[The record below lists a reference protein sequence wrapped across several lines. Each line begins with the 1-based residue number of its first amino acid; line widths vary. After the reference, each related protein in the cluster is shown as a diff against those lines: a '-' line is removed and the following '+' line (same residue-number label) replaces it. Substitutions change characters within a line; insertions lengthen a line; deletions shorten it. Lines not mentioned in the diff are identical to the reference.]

1 MRINFEKVKYKNILS
16 TGNVFTTIELN
27 QVPSTLIAGSNGSGK
42 STLLDA
48 IVFGLYGRPFRN
60 INKAQLVNSINNKEL
75 VVELYFSAGGDKYK
89 IVRGIKPN
97 VFEIWKNGAMINQDA
112 SVRDYQ
118 EFLETNILGINF
130 KAFNQIVV
138 LGSATYIPFMEL
150 RAYQRREIIEDLLD
164 IGVFTVMG
172 TLAKDRMSGT
182 KTEINDNKYEI
193 EITENNIQSAEEN
206 NEEIRKLKTVEVD
219 KIKGKMT
226 EHIDLIE
233 DKNKIIDAQDEII
246 KTLYDDIS
254 DKPDEKEKFQKAT
267 EKRAELERNRIA
279 FDKELSF
286 YEHNDDCPTC
296 KQGIAHDFKQEQI
309 LDKNQQKAQIEKG
322 LEATSIV
329 IRKHQERLNSI
340 SKIEDSIQ
348 EVNFKISE
356 HRAEL
361 NSISKIEDSIQEVNF
376 KISEHRAEIKMA
388 KNALIQYKKDLDNA
402 QKEVD
407 EVDTTKLD
415 NLQKKLEKQ
424 IEIRTKLLDE
434 HEVLNIVQTIL
445 RDGGI
450 KARIIAQYIPVINKL
465 INKYL
470 AAFDLFVDF
479 HLDEEFNEVIRSRFR
494 DKFTYASFSEGEKLR
509 ITLSIMLAWRSV
521 AKLRSSVSTNL
532 LILDETLD
540 GALDGV
546 GIESLIE
553 TLHGLNSDDNI
564 FVISHRGD
572 QFAEKFENNLKFE
585 KIKNFSELAA

>member
-16 TGNVFTTIELN
+16 TGNVFTTVELN

-75 VVELYFSAGGDKYK
+75 IVELYFTAGGDKYK
-89 IVRGIKPN
+89 ILRGIKPN
-97 VFEIWKNGAMINQDA
+97 LFEIWKNGAMINKDA
-112 SVRDYQ
+112 SIRDYQ
-118 EFLETNILGINF
+118 GFLEDDILGINF

-164 IGVFTVMG
+164 IQVFSVMG
-172 TLAKDRMSGT
+172 TLAKERMSSI
-182 KTEINDNKYEI
+182 KTDINENKYDI
-193 EITENNIQSAEEN
+193 EMVESKIVSQEESD
-206 NEEIRKLKTVEVD
+206 EAIRNLKSIEVD
-219 KIKGKMT
+219 KIKEKMSG
-226 EHIDLIE
+226 HIDDIE
-233 DKNKIIDAQDEII
+233 TKNSTIDSQDEII
-246 KTLYDDIS
+246 KVLYDDIS
-254 DKPDEKEKFQKAT
+254 DKPDEKQKFSDAT
-267 EKRAELERNRIA
+267 DKRAELERNRVA
-279 FDKELSF
+279 FEKELSF

-309 LDKNQQKAQIEKG
+309 IDKNQQKAGIEKG
-322 LEATSIV
+322 LVEIADVLT
-329 IRKHQERLNSI
+329 KHQTRLGSI
-340 SKIEDSIQ
+340 SKIEEQIQ
-348 EVNFKISE
+348 SVNFKISE
-356 HRAEL
+356 
-361 NSISKIEDSIQEVNF
+361 I
-376 KISEHRAEIKMA
+376 RAEIKMS
-388 KNALIQYKKDLDNA
+388 KNALMSYKKELDNA
-402 QKEVD
+402 QKEVA
-407 EVDTTKLD
+407 EIDTSKLE
-415 NLQKKLEKQ
+415 NLQNRIDKLTAS
-424 IEIRTKLLDE
+424 RTELLDE
-434 HEVLNIVQTIL
+434 HEVLNIVQLIL

-450 KARIIAQYIPVINKL
+450 KAKIISQYIPVINKL

-479 HLDEEFNEVIRSRFR
+479 QLDEEFNEVIRSRFR

-553 TLHGLNSDDNI
+553 TLHGLNNDDNI

-585 KIKNFSELAA
+585 KIKNFSELVQ

>member
-1 MRINFEKVKYKNILS
+1 MRINFEKVLYKNILS
-16 TGNVFTTIELN
+16 TGNVFTTVELN

-75 VVELYFSAGGDKYK
+75 VVELYFAAGGDKYM
-89 IVRGIKPN
+89 IRRGIKPN
-97 VFEIWKNGAMINQDA
+97 IFEIWKNGAMINQDA

-118 EFLETNILGINF
+118 AFLEESILGINF

-164 IGVFTVMG
+164 IQVFSVMG
-172 TLAKDRMSGT
+172 TLAKDRMSGI
-182 KTEINDNKYEI
+182 KTEITDNKYDI
-193 EITENNIQSAEEN
+193 EIIENNIQSAEEN

-219 KIKGKMT
+219 KIKEKMGG
-226 EHIDLIE
+226 HIDDIE
-233 DKNKIIDAQDEII
+233 EKNNRIDTQDEII
-246 KTLYDDIS
+246 KVFYDDIS
-254 DKPDEKEKFQKAT
+254 DKPNEKQKFTDAT
-267 EKRAELERNRIA
+267 EKRAELERSRVQ
-279 FDKELSF
+279 FEKELSF

-296 KQGIAHDFKQEQI
+296 KQGIEHDFKQEQI
-309 LDKNQQKAQIEKG
+309 IDKNQQKAHIEKG
-322 LEATSIV
+322 LVDIAETI
-329 IRKHQERLNSI
+329 KTHQDRLGSI
-340 SKIEDSIQ
+340 SKIEDQIQ
-348 EVNFKISE
+348 AVNFKISE
-356 HRAEL
+356 
-361 NSISKIEDSIQEVNF
+361 I
-376 KISEHRAEIKMA
+376 RAEIKMS
-388 KNALIQYKKDLDNA
+388 KNALVAYKKELDNA

-407 EVDTTKLD
+407 EVDTSKLE
-415 NLQKKLEKQ
+415 NLQKKLDKQ

-450 KARIIAQYIPVINKL
+450 KAKIISQYIPVINKL

-479 HLDEEFNEVIRSRFR
+479 QLDEEFNEVIRSRFR

-553 TLHGLNSDDNI
+553 TQHGLNNDDNI

-585 KIKNFSELAA
+585 KIKNFSELAQ

>member
-16 TGNVFTTIELN
+16 TGNVFTTVDLN
-27 QVPSTLIAGSNGSGK
+27 LVPSTLIAGSNGSGK

-75 VVELYFSAGGDKYK
+75 IVELYFSAGGDKYK
-89 IVRGIKPN
+89 ILRGIKPN
-97 VFEIWKNGAMINQDA
+97 LFEIWKNGTMINKDA
-112 SVRDYQ
+112 AIRDYQ
-118 EFLETNILGINF
+118 GILEESILGINF

-164 IGVFTVMG
+164 IQVFSVMG
-172 TLAKDRMSGT
+172 TLAKERMSSI
-182 KTEINDNKYEI
+182 KTDINDNKYNI
-193 EITENNIQSAEEN
+193 EIVDSKIVSQEESD
-206 NEEIRKLKTVEVD
+206 EAIRNLKSIEVD
-219 KIKGKMT
+219 KIKDKMSS
-226 EHIDLIE
+226 HIDSIE
-233 DKNKIIDAQDEII
+233 VKNSMIDAQDEIM
-246 KTLYDDIS
+246 KVLYDDIS
-254 DKPDEKEKFQKAT
+254 DKADEKKKYTDASEQ
-267 EKRAELERNRIA
+267 RAELERNRKA
-279 FDKELSF
+279 FEKELSF

-296 KQGIAHDFKQEQI
+296 KQGIAHDFKESQI
-309 LDKNQQKAQIEKG
+309 LEKNQKKDEIENG
-322 LEATSIV
+322 LVSLTEIIETHT
-329 IRKHQERLNSI
+329 KRLNSI
-340 SKIEDSIQ
+340 SKIEEQIQ
-348 EVNFKISE
+348 SVNFKISE
-356 HRAEL
+356 T
-361 NSISKIEDSIQEVNF
+361 
-376 KISEHRAEIKMA
+376 RAEIKMA
-388 KNALIQYKKDLDNA
+388 KNALMSYKKDLENA
-402 QKEVD
+402 KKEVEEVDTSKLIALQKEVANLT
-407 EVDTTKLD
+407 EV
-415 NLQKKLEKQ
+415 
-424 IEIRTKLLDE
+424 RSKLLDE
-434 HEVLNIVQTIL
+434 HEVLSIVQLIL
-445 RDGGI
+445 KDGGI
-450 KARIIAQYIPVINKL
+450 KAKIISQYIPVINKL

-479 HLDEEFNEVIRSRFR
+479 QLDENFDEVIRSRFR

-553 TLHGLNSDDNI
+553 TLHGLNNDDNI

-585 KIKNFSELAA
+585 KIKNFSELVQ

>member
-16 TGNVFTTIELN
+16 TGNVFTTISLN
-27 QVPSTLIAGSNGSGK
+27 EVPSTLIAGSNGSGK

-75 VVELYFSAGGDKYK
+75 IVELYFSAGGDKYM
-89 IVRGIKPN
+89 IRRGIKPN
-97 VFEIWKNGAMINQDA
+97 LFEIWKNGAMINQDA

-118 EFLETNILGINF
+118 AFLEDSILGINF

-164 IGVFTVMG
+164 IQVFSVMG
-172 TLAKDRMSGT
+172 TLAKDRMSGI
-182 KTEINDNKYEI
+182 KTEITDNKYDI
-193 EITENNIQSAEEN
+193 EIIENNIQSAEEN

-219 KIKGKMT
+219 KIKEKMSG
-226 EHIDLIE
+226 HIDDIE
-233 DKNKIIDAQDEII
+233 EKNSTIDTQDEIM
-246 KTLYDDIS
+246 KVLYDDIS
-254 DKPDEKEKFQKAT
+254 DKPDEKQKFADAT
-267 EKRAELERNRIA
+267 EKRAELERSRVA
-279 FDKELSF
+279 FEKELSF

-296 KQGIAHDFKQEQI
+296 KQGIAHEFKQEQI
-309 LDKNQQKAQIEKG
+309 IDKNQQKAGIEKG
-322 LEATSIV
+322 LVDITETI
-329 IRKHQERLNSI
+329 KTHQDRLSSI
-340 SKIEDSIQ
+340 SKIEDQIQ
-348 EVNFKISE
+348 SVNFKISE
-356 HRAEL
+356 
-361 NSISKIEDSIQEVNF
+361 I
-376 KISEHRAEIKMA
+376 RAEIKMS
-388 KNALIQYKKDLDNA
+388 KNALVAYKKELDNA

-407 EVDTTKLD
+407 EVDTSKLE
-415 NLQKKLEKQ
+415 NLQKKLDKQ
-424 IEIRTKLLDE
+424 TEIRTQLLDE

-450 KARIIAQYIPVINKL
+450 KAKIISQYIPVINKL

-479 HLDEEFNEVIRSRFR
+479 QLDEEFNEVIRSRFR

-553 TLHGLNSDDNI
+553 TLHGLNNDDNI

-585 KIKNFSELAA
+585 KIKNFSELVQ

>member
-16 TGNVFTTIELN
+16 TGNVFTTVELN
-27 QVPSTLIAGSNGSGK
+27 IVPSTLIAGSNGSGK

-75 VVELYFSAGGDKYK
+75 IVELYFSAGGDKYK
-89 IVRGIKPN
+89 ILRGIKPN
-97 VFEIWKNGAMINQDA
+97 LFEIWKNGAMINKDA
-112 SVRDYQ
+112 SIRDYQ
-118 EFLETNILGINF
+118 GFLEDDILGINF

-164 IGVFTVMG
+164 IQVFSVMG
-172 TLAKDRMSGT
+172 TLAKERMSGI
-182 KTEINDNKYEI
+182 KTDINENKYDI
-193 EITENNIQSAEEN
+193 EMVESKIVSQEDSDAA
-206 NEEIRKLKTVEVD
+206 IRNLKSIEVD
-219 KIKGKMT
+219 KIKDKMT
-226 EHIDLIE
+226 GHIDEIE
-233 DKNKIIDAQDEII
+233 TKNTTIDSQDEAI
-246 KTLYDDIS
+246 KVLYDDIA
-254 DKPDEKEKFQKAT
+254 DKPEEKKKFQEAT
-267 EKRAELERNRIA
+267 EKRAELERNRVA
-279 FDKELSF
+279 FEKELSF

-309 LDKNQQKAQIEKG
+309 IDKNQQKARIEKG
-322 LEATSIV
+322 LVDIADVLT
-329 IRKHQERLNSI
+329 KHQTRLGSI
-340 SKIEDSIQ
+340 SKIEEQIQ
-348 EVNFKISE
+348 SVNFKISE
-356 HRAEL
+356 
-361 NSISKIEDSIQEVNF
+361 I
-376 KISEHRAEIKMA
+376 RAEIKMS
-388 KNALIQYKKDLDNA
+388 KNALMSYKKELDNA
-402 QKEVD
+402 QKEVA
-407 EVDTTKLD
+407 EIDTSKLE
-415 NLQKKLEKQ
+415 NLQNRIDTLTAS
-424 IEIRTKLLDE
+424 RTELLDE
-434 HEVLNIVQTIL
+434 HEVLNIVQLIL

-450 KARIIAQYIPVINKL
+450 KAKIISQYIPVINKL

-479 HLDEEFNEVIRSRFR
+479 QLDEEFNEVIRSRFR

-553 TLHGLNSDDNI
+553 TLHGLNNDDNI

-585 KIKNFSELAA
+585 KIKNFSELVQ

>member
-75 VVELYFSAGGDKYK
+75 VVELYFNAGGNKYM
-89 IVRGIKPN
+89 IRRGIKPN
-97 VFEIWKNGAMINQDA
+97 IFEIWKDGAMINQDA

-118 EFLETNILGINF
+118 EFLESNILGINF

-164 IGVFTVMG
+164 IQVFSVMG
-172 TLAKDRMSGT
+172 TLAKDRMSGI

-219 KIKGKMT
+219 KIKEKMSG
-226 EHIDLIE
+226 HIDDIE
-233 DKNKIIDAQDEII
+233 EKNGRIDTQDEIL
-246 KTLYDDIS
+246 KVLYDDIS
-254 DKPDEKEKFQKAT
+254 DKPEEKKKFQEAT

-309 LDKNQQKAQIEKG
+309 LDKNQQKAHIEKG

-340 SKIEDSIQ
+340 SKVEDQIQ
-348 EVNFKISE
+348 EINFKISE
-356 HRAEL
+356 
-361 NSISKIEDSIQEVNF
+361 I
-376 KISEHRAEIKMA
+376 RAEIKMS
-388 KNALIQYKKDLDNA
+388 KNALITYKKDLDNA

-407 EVDTTKLD
+407 EVDTSKLD
-415 NLQKKLEKQ
+415 KLQKKLDKQ

-450 KARIIAQYIPVINKL
+450 KAKIIAQYIPVINKL

-479 HLDEEFNEVIRSRFR
+479 QLDEEFNEVIRSRFR

>member
-16 TGNVFTTIELN
+16 TGNVYTTIELN

-75 VVELYFSAGGDKYK
+75 IVELNFSAGGDKYM
-89 IVRGIKPN
+89 IRRGIKPN
-97 VFEIWKNGAMINQDA
+97 LFEIWKNGGMINQDA

-118 EFLETNILGINF
+118 AFLEETILGINF

-164 IGVFTVMG
+164 IQVFSVMG
-172 TLAKDRMSGT
+172 TLAKERMSDIK
-182 KTEINDNKYEI
+182 KTITDNKYDI
-193 EITENNIQSAEEN
+193 EMIENNIQSAEEN
-206 NEEIRKLKTVEVD
+206 NEEIRKLKSVEVD
-219 KIKGKMT
+219 KIKEKMS
-226 EHIDLIE
+226 EHIELVE
-233 DKNKIIDAQDEII
+233 SKSNIIDGQDETL
-246 KTLYDDIS
+246 KSLYDDIS
-254 DKPDEKEKFQKAT
+254 DKSEEKKKFGEGT
-267 EKRAELERNRIA
+267 EKRAELERGRVQ

-309 LDKNQQKAQIEKG
+309 MDKNQQKARIEKG
-322 LEATSIV
+322 LVDIDK
-329 IRKHQERLNSI
+329 IIKKHQDRLSII
-340 SKIEDSIQ
+340 SKIEDQIQ

-356 HRAEL
+356 
-361 NSISKIEDSIQEVNF
+361 I
-376 KISEHRAEIKMA
+376 RAEIKMS
-388 KNALIQYKKDLDNA
+388 KNALNAYKKDLDNA

-407 EVDTTKLD
+407 EVDTTKLQ
-415 NLQKKLEKQ
+415 NLQKKLDKQ
-424 IEIRTKLLDE
+424 TQIRTKLLDE

-450 KARIIAQYIPVINKL
+450 KAKIISQYIPVINKL

-479 HLDEEFNEVIRSRFR
+479 QLDEEFNEVIRSRFR

-553 TLHGLNSDDNI
+553 TLHGLNNDDNI

>member
-16 TGNVFTTIELN
+16 TGNVFTTVELN
-27 QVPSTLIAGSNGSGK
+27 IVPSTLIAGSNGSGK

-60 INKAQLVNSINNKEL
+60 INKAQLVNSINNKDL
-75 VVELYFSAGGDKYK
+75 IVELYFSAGGDKYK
-89 IVRGIKPN
+89 ILRGIKPN
-97 VFEIWKNGAMINQDA
+97 LFEIWKNGAMINKDA
-112 SVRDYQ
+112 SIRDYQ
-118 EFLETNILGINF
+118 GFLEDDILGINF

-164 IGVFTVMG
+164 IQVFSVMG
-172 TLAKDRMSGT
+172 TLAKERMSSL
-182 KTEINDNKYEI
+182 KTDINENKYDI
-193 EITENNIQSAEEN
+193 EMVESKIVSQEDSDAA
-206 NEEIRKLKTVEVD
+206 IRNLKSIEVD
-219 KIKGKMT
+219 KIKDKMT
-226 EHIDLIE
+226 GHIEEIE
-233 DKNKIIDAQDEII
+233 TKNGTIDAQDDII
-246 KTLYDDIS
+246 KVLYDDIS
-254 DKPDEKEKFQKAT
+254 DKPEEKKKFSDAT
-267 EKRAELERNRIA
+267 EKRADLERSRVA
-279 FDKELSF
+279 FEKELSF

-309 LDKNQQKAQIEKG
+309 IDKNQQKAGIEKG
-322 LEATSIV
+322 LVEIADVLT
-329 IRKHQERLNSI
+329 KHQTRLGSI
-340 SKIEDSIQ
+340 SKIEEQIQ
-348 EVNFKISE
+348 SVNFKISE
-356 HRAEL
+356 
-361 NSISKIEDSIQEVNF
+361 I
-376 KISEHRAEIKMA
+376 RAEIKMS
-388 KNALIQYKKDLDNA
+388 KNALMSYKKELDNA
-402 QKEVD
+402 QKEVA
-407 EVDTTKLD
+407 EIDTSKLE
-415 NLQKKLEKQ
+415 NLQNKIDTLTTNRSE
-424 IEIRTKLLDE
+424 LLDE
-434 HEVLNIVQTIL
+434 HEVLNIVQMIL

-450 KARIIAQYIPVINKL
+450 KAKIISQYIPVINKL

-479 HLDEEFNEVIRSRFR
+479 QLDEEFNEVIRSRFR

-553 TLHGLNSDDNI
+553 TLHGLNNDDNI

-585 KIKNFSELAA
+585 KIKNFSELVQ

>member
-16 TGNVFTTIELN
+16 TGNVFTTVELN
-27 QVPSTLIAGSNGSGK
+27 NVPSTLIAGSNGSGK

-75 VVELYFSAGGDKYK
+75 IVELYFAAGGDKYK
-89 IVRGIKPN
+89 ISRGIKPN
-97 VFEIWKNGAMINQDA
+97 FFEIWKNGAMINQDA

-118 EFLETNILGINF
+118 GFLEDDILGINF

-164 IGVFTVMG
+164 IQVFSVMG
-172 TLAKDRMSGT
+172 TLAKERMSAI
-182 KTEINDNKYEI
+182 KTDITDNKYDI
-193 EITENNIQSAEEN
+193 EIVESKISSQQESDQA
-206 NEEIRKLKTVEVD
+206 IRNLKSIEVD
-219 KIKGKMT
+219 KIKEKMSS
-226 EHIDLIE
+226 HIDEIE
-233 DKNKIIDAQDEII
+233 TKNSTIDAQDEII
-246 KTLYDDIS
+246 KVLYDDIS
-254 DKPDEKEKFQKAT
+254 DKPEEKKRFQEAT
-267 EKRAELERNRIA
+267 EKRAELERSRVA
-279 FDKELSF
+279 FEKELSF

-296 KQGIAHDFKQEQI
+296 KQGIAPNFKQEQI
-309 LDKNQQKAQIEKG
+309 IDKNQQKANIEKS
-322 LEATSIV
+322 LVDITQVLA
-329 IRKHQERLNSI
+329 KHQTRLGSI
-340 SKIEDSIQ
+340 SKIEEQIQ
-348 EVNFKISE
+348 SVNFKISD
-356 HRAEL
+356 
-361 NSISKIEDSIQEVNF
+361 I
-376 KISEHRAEIKMA
+376 RAEIKMS
-388 KNALIQYKKDLDNA
+388 KNALLSYKMELDNA
-402 QKEVD
+402 QKEVA
-407 EVDTTKLD
+407 EIDTSKLE
-415 NLQKKLEKQ
+415 NLQNRIDKL
-424 IEIRTKLLDE
+424 IARRTELLDE
-434 HEVLNIVQTIL
+434 HEVLNIVQIIL

-450 KARIIAQYIPVINKL
+450 KAKIISQYIPVINKL

-479 HLDEEFNEVIRSRFR
+479 QLDEEFNEVIRSRFR

-553 TLHGLNSDDNI
+553 TLHGLNNDDNI

-585 KIKNFSELAA
+585 KIKNFSELVK

>member
-118 EFLETNILGINF
+118 EFLESNILGINF

-172 TLAKDRMSGT
+172 TLAKDRMSST

-219 KIKGKMT
+219 KIKGRMT

-254 DKPDEKEKFQKAT
+254 DKPEEKEKFQKAT
-267 EKRAELERNRIA
+267 EKRADLERNRVA

-309 LDKNQQKAQIEKG
+309 MDKNQQKAHIEKG
-322 LEATSIV
+322 LVDIDK
-329 IRKHQERLNSI
+329 IIKKHQDRLS
-340 SKIEDSIQ
+340 
-348 EVNFKISE
+348 
-356 HRAEL
+356 
-361 NSISKIEDSIQEVNF
+361 SISKIEDSIQEVNF

-388 KNALIQYKKDLDNA
+388 KNALLAYKKDLDNA

-415 NLQKKLEKQ
+415 KLQKKLEKQ
-424 IEIRTKLLDE
+424 VEIRTKLLDE

-450 KARIIAQYIPVINKL
+450 KAKIIAQYIPVINKL

-479 HLDEEFNEVIRSRFR
+479 QLDEEFNEVIRSRFR

>member
-16 TGNVFTTIELN
+16 TGNVFTTVELN
-27 QVPSTLIAGSNGSGK
+27 NVPSTLIAGSNGSGK

-75 VVELYFSAGGDKYK
+75 IVELYFTAGGDKYK
-89 IVRGIKPN
+89 ILRGIKPN
-97 VFEIWKNGAMINQDA
+97 LFEIWKNGAMINKDA
-112 SVRDYQ
+112 SIRDYQ
-118 EFLETNILGINF
+118 GFLEDDILGINF

-164 IGVFTVMG
+164 IQVFSVMG
-172 TLAKDRMSGT
+172 TLAKERMSSI
-182 KTEINDNKYEI
+182 KTDINENKYDI
-193 EITENNIQSAEEN
+193 EMVESKIVSQEESD
-206 NEEIRKLKTVEVD
+206 EAIRNLKSIEVD
-219 KIKGKMT
+219 KIKEKMGG
-226 EHIDLIE
+226 HIDDIE
-233 DKNKIIDAQDEII
+233 TKNSTIDSQDEII
-246 KTLYDDIS
+246 KVLYDDIS
-254 DKPDEKEKFQKAT
+254 DKPEEKKKFSDAT
-267 EKRAELERNRIA
+267 EKRAELERSRVA
-279 FDKELSF
+279 FEKELSF

-309 LDKNQQKAQIEKG
+309 IDKNQQKAGIEKG
-322 LEATSIV
+322 LVEIADVLT
-329 IRKHQERLNSI
+329 KHQTRLGSI
-340 SKIEDSIQ
+340 SKIEEQIQ
-348 EVNFKISE
+348 SVNFKISE
-356 HRAEL
+356 
-361 NSISKIEDSIQEVNF
+361 I
-376 KISEHRAEIKMA
+376 RAEIKMS
-388 KNALIQYKKDLDNA
+388 KNALMSYKKELDNA
-402 QKEVD
+402 QKEVA
-407 EVDTTKLD
+407 EIDTSKLE
-415 NLQKKLEKQ
+415 NLQNRIDKLTAS
-424 IEIRTKLLDE
+424 RTELLDE
-434 HEVLNIVQTIL
+434 HEVLNIVQLIL

-450 KARIIAQYIPVINKL
+450 KAKIISQYIPVINKL

-479 HLDEEFNEVIRSRFR
+479 QLDEEFNEVIRSRFR

-553 TLHGLNSDDNI
+553 TLHGLNNDDNI

-585 KIKNFSELAA
+585 KIKNFSELVQ

>member
-16 TGNVFTTIELN
+16 TGNVFTTISLN
-27 QVPSTLIAGSNGSGK
+27 EVPSTLIAGSNGSGK

-75 VVELYFSAGGDKYK
+75 IVELYFSAGGDKYM
-89 IVRGIKPN
+89 IRRGIKPN
-97 VFEIWKNGAMINQDA
+97 LFEIWKNGAMINQDA

-118 EFLETNILGINF
+118 AFLEDSILGINF

-164 IGVFTVMG
+164 IQVFSVMG
-172 TLAKDRMSGT
+172 TLAKERMSSI
-182 KTEINDNKYEI
+182 KTDINDNKYEI
-193 EITENNIQSAEEN
+193 EIVENNIESAKEN
-206 NEEIRKLKTVEVD
+206 NAEIKKIKTVEVD
-219 KIKGKMT
+219 KIKEKMSN
-226 EHIDLIE
+226 HIEEIE
-233 DKNKIIDAQDEII
+233 TKNSTIDTQDEIM
-246 KTLYDDIS
+246 KVLYDDIS
-254 DKPDEKEKFQKAT
+254 DKPEEKKKFQEAT
-267 EKRAELERNRIA
+267 EQRSELERTRVQ
-279 FDKELSF
+279 FEKELSF

-309 LDKNQQKAQIEKG
+309 IDKNQQKAGIEKG
-322 LEATSIV
+322 LVDITETI
-329 IRKHQERLNSI
+329 KTHLDRLSSI
-340 SKIEDSIQ
+340 SKIEDQIQ
-348 EVNFKISE
+348 SVNFKISE
-356 HRAEL
+356 
-361 NSISKIEDSIQEVNF
+361 I
-376 KISEHRAEIKMA
+376 RAEIKMS
-388 KNALIQYKKDLDNA
+388 KNALVAYKKELDNA

-407 EVDTTKLD
+407 EVDTSKLE
-415 NLQKKLEKQ
+415 NLQKKLDKQ
-424 IEIRTKLLDE
+424 TEIRTQLLDE

-450 KARIIAQYIPVINKL
+450 KAKIISQYIPVINKL

-479 HLDEEFNEVIRSRFR
+479 QLDEEFNEVIRSRFR

-553 TLHGLNSDDNI
+553 TLHGLNNDDNI
-564 FVISHRGD
+564 FVISLRGD
-572 QFAEKFENNLKFE
+572 QFAEKFEYNLKFE
-585 KIKNFSELAA
+585 KINNFSELAQ

>member
-16 TGNVFTTIELN
+16 TGNVFTTVELN

-75 VVELYFSAGGDKYK
+75 IIELYFTAGGDKYK
-89 IVRGIKPN
+89 ILRGIKPN
-97 VFEIWKNGAMINQDA
+97 LFEIWKNGAMINKDA
-112 SVRDYQ
+112 SIRDYQ
-118 EFLETNILGINF
+118 GFLEDDILGINF

-164 IGVFTVMG
+164 IQVFSVMG
-172 TLAKDRMSGT
+172 TLAKERMSSI
-182 KTEINDNKYEI
+182 KTDINENKYEI
-193 EITENNIQSAEEN
+193 EMVESKIVSQEESD
-206 NEEIRKLKTVEVD
+206 EAIRNLKSIEVD
-219 KIKGKMT
+219 KIKEKMSG
-226 EHIDLIE
+226 HIDDIE
-233 DKNKIIDAQDEII
+233 TKNSTIDSQDEII
-246 KTLYDDIS
+246 KVLYDDIS
-254 DKPDEKEKFQKAT
+254 DKPEEKKKFSDAT
-267 EKRAELERNRIA
+267 EKRAELERSRVA
-279 FDKELSF
+279 FEKELSF

-309 LDKNQQKAQIEKG
+309 IDKNQQKAGIEKG
-322 LEATSIV
+322 LVEIADVLT
-329 IRKHQERLNSI
+329 KHQTRLGSI
-340 SKIEDSIQ
+340 SKIEEQIQ
-348 EVNFKISE
+348 SVNFKISE
-356 HRAEL
+356 
-361 NSISKIEDSIQEVNF
+361 I
-376 KISEHRAEIKMA
+376 RAEIKMS
-388 KNALIQYKKDLDNA
+388 KNALMSYKKELDNA
-402 QKEVD
+402 QKEVA
-407 EVDTTKLD
+407 EIDTSKLE
-415 NLQKKLEKQ
+415 NLQKRIDKLTAS
-424 IEIRTKLLDE
+424 RTELLDE
-434 HEVLNIVQTIL
+434 HEVLNIVQLIL

-450 KARIIAQYIPVINKL
+450 KAKIISQYIPVINKL

-479 HLDEEFNEVIRSRFR
+479 QLDEEFNEVIRSRFR

-553 TLHGLNSDDNI
+553 TLHGLNNDDNI

-585 KIKNFSELAA
+585 KIKNFSELVQ

>member
-16 TGNVFTTIELN
+16 TGNVFTTVELN
-27 QVPSTLIAGSNGSGK
+27 TVPSTLIAGSNGSGK

-75 VVELYFSAGGDKYK
+75 IVELYFTAGGDKYK
-89 IVRGIKPN
+89 INRGIKPN
-97 VFEIWKNGAMINQDA
+97 LFEIWKNGAMINKDA
-112 SVRDYQ
+112 SIRDYQ
-118 EFLETNILGINF
+118 GFLEDDILGINF

-164 IGVFTVMG
+164 IQVFSVMG
-172 TLAKDRMSGT
+172 TLAKERMSSI
-182 KTEINDNKYEI
+182 KTDINENKYDI
-193 EITENNIQSAEEN
+193 EMVESKIVSQEESD
-206 NEEIRKLKTVEVD
+206 EAIRNLKSIEVD
-219 KIKGKMT
+219 KIKEKMGG
-226 EHIDLIE
+226 HIDDIE
-233 DKNKIIDAQDEII
+233 TKNSTIDSQDEII
-246 KTLYDDIS
+246 KVLYDDIS
-254 DKPDEKEKFQKAT
+254 DKPDEKQKFSDAT
-267 EKRAELERNRIA
+267 DKRAELERNRVA
-279 FDKELSF
+279 FEKELSF

-309 LDKNQQKAQIEKG
+309 IDKNQQKAGIEKG
-322 LEATSIV
+322 LVEIADVLT
-329 IRKHQERLNSI
+329 KHQTRLGSI
-340 SKIEDSIQ
+340 SKIEEQIQ
-348 EVNFKISE
+348 SVNFKISE
-356 HRAEL
+356 
-361 NSISKIEDSIQEVNF
+361 I
-376 KISEHRAEIKMA
+376 RAEIKMS
-388 KNALIQYKKDLDNA
+388 KNALMSYKKELDNA
-402 QKEVD
+402 QKEVA
-407 EVDTTKLD
+407 EIDTSKLE
-415 NLQKKLEKQ
+415 NLQKRIDKLTVS
-424 IEIRTKLLDE
+424 RTELLDE
-434 HEVLNIVQTIL
+434 HEVLNIVQLIL

-450 KARIIAQYIPVINKL
+450 KAKIISQYIPVINKL

-479 HLDEEFNEVIRSRFR
+479 QLDEEFNEVIRSRFR

-553 TLHGLNSDDNI
+553 TLHGLNNDDNI

-585 KIKNFSELAA
+585 KIKNFSELVQ

>member
-16 TGNVFTTIELN
+16 TGNVFTTVDLN
-27 QVPSTLIAGSNGSGK
+27 LVPSTLIAGSNGSGK

-48 IVFGLYGRPFRN
+48 IVFGLYGRAFRD
-60 INKAQLVNSINNKEL
+60 ITKIQLVNSINNKEL
-75 VVELYFSAGGDKYK
+75 IVELYFTAGGDKYK
-89 IVRGIKPN
+89 ILRGIKPN
-97 VFEIWKNGAMINQDA
+97 LFEIWKNGVMINKDA
-112 SVRDYQ
+112 SIRDYQ
-118 EFLETNILGINF
+118 GFLEDDILGINF

-164 IGVFTVMG
+164 IQVFSVMG
-172 TLAKDRMSGT
+172 TLAKERMTSI
-182 KTEINDNKYEI
+182 KTDINENKYDI
-193 EITENNIQSAEEN
+193 EMVESKIVSQQESDQA
-206 NEEIRKLKTVEVD
+206 IRNLKSIEVD
-219 KIKGKMT
+219 KIKEKMSS
-226 EHIDLIE
+226 HIDEIE
-233 DKNKIIDAQDEII
+233 TKNSIIDAQDEVI
-246 KTLYDDIS
+246 KVLYDDIS
-254 DKPDEKEKFQKAT
+254 DKPEEKKKFQEAT
-267 EKRAELERNRIA
+267 EKRAELERNRVA
-279 FDKELSF
+279 FEKELSF

-309 LDKNQQKAQIEKG
+309 IDKNQQKARIEKG
-322 LEATSIV
+322 LVDIADVLT
-329 IRKHQERLNSI
+329 KHQTRLGSI
-340 SKIEDSIQ
+340 SKIEEQIQ
-348 EVNFKISE
+348 SVNFKISE
-356 HRAEL
+356 
-361 NSISKIEDSIQEVNF
+361 I
-376 KISEHRAEIKMA
+376 RAEIKMS
-388 KNALIQYKKDLDNA
+388 KNALMSYKKELDNA
-402 QKEVD
+402 QKEVA
-407 EVDTTKLD
+407 EIDTSKLE
-415 NLQKKLEKQ
+415 NLQNRIDTLTTT
-424 IEIRTKLLDE
+424 RTELLDE
-434 HEVLNIVQTIL
+434 HEVLNIVQMIL

-450 KARIIAQYIPVINKL
+450 KAKIISQYIPVINKL

-479 HLDEEFNEVIRSRFR
+479 QLDEEFNEVIRSRFR

-553 TLHGLNSDDNI
+553 TLHGLNNDDNI

-585 KIKNFSELAA
+585 KIKNFSELVQ